1 MNKLF
6 RKDTNVEQPI
16 HEWLLDHLNI
26 TEGQKVELLAV
37 MEDEAKTKQRK
48 AEVLVQ
54 LNLLSLKKPELRE
67 PESEEF

>member
-48 AEVLVQ
+48 AEVLAQ